1 MTIFKRFP
9 VAVLICAAVIALCCW
24 WGYSRVYVPPEE
36 MEEETVSSSE
46 HHRAGES
53 NLNYYLGWMK
63 DEAGF
68 FTPET
73 ADTIARRNLSLD
85 TTYNSLV
92 AIHTVN
98 YLNGKDIETFAKDAA
113 EDIELGG
120 RDMLLLLDKD
130 SQNWYVVYGPG
141 LEPYVEMNT
150 ELKELFNA
158 QLSPDFFAVTSN
170 RRVILLF
177 DALQEWF
184 EANVPPADEKAE
196 GGDAA
201 VQPATFHDIF
211 FGILFTLLT
220 NIWWILILVVALT
233 LLDRTR
239 CRNYVMA
246 HPDGHDPA
254 HPFHPLLFWHHPGS
268 NWFANMEDLADDD
281 RYDPEEDFEDEAS
294 EEPAPGEQEAE
305 DTPKTP

>member
-9 VAVLICAAVIALCCW
+9 VAVVICAAVILLCCW

-36 MEEETVSSSE
+36 PETENVSGGHS
-46 HHRAGES
+46 RAGES
-53 NLNYYLGWMK
+53 NLNYYLGWM
-63 DEAGF
+63 DDQGGF

-92 AIHTVN
+92 SIHTVN
-98 YLNGKDIETFAKDAA
+98 SLEGKDIETCAKEMA
-113 EDIELGG
+113 EAVELGG
-120 RDMLLLLDKD
+120 RDMLLLLDKETQD
-130 SQNWYVVYGPG
+130 WYVVYGPG
-141 LEPYVEMNT
+141 LQPYVEMNS

-184 EANVPPADEKAE
+184 EANVPPAEDAE
-196 GGDAA
+196 EGAA
-201 VQPATFHDIF
+201 VAVQRATVHDIF

-220 NIWWILILVVALT
+220 NIWWILILLVAMT

-239 CRNYVMA
+239 CRNYVLA

-254 HPFHPLLFWHHPGS
+254 HPFHPLLFWHHSGS
-268 NWFANMEDLADDD
+268 GWYANMEDMADYD
-281 RYDPEEDFEDEAS
+281 RYGPEEDEEPEEDEA
-294 EEPAPGEQEAE
+294 E
-305 DTPKTP
+305 DRST